1 MDILVRVEEVI
12 KQRGMS
18 KSEVAEKMGKA
29 KQNFKS
35 LLTNPKWEAIELT
48 CAAMGIA
55 PWELFIDDI
64 EAAGY
69 RKVAQEENK
78 PTLDI
83 DKVNGNNSHKD
94 MTTDRELESSGQEGE
109 ESAFSK
115 NASPEAHNQNAADD
129 LPFNESEAEQ
139 VQAVRFSYQCPRCG
153 ERMNVCISQGKKKS

>member
-35 LLTNPKWEAIELT
+35 LLTNPKWEAVELT

-83 DKVNGNNSHKD
+83 DKVNGNTGHEENHLRDSED
-94 MTTDRELESSGQEGE
+94 PGQEGE

-115 NASPEAHNQNAADD
+115 NASPEAQKQNDAPQQA
-129 LPFNESEAEQ
+129 EA
-139 VQAVRFSYQCPRCG
+139 VKAVRFTYQCPACG
-153 ERMNVCISQGKKKS
+153 RQIKVCISEE